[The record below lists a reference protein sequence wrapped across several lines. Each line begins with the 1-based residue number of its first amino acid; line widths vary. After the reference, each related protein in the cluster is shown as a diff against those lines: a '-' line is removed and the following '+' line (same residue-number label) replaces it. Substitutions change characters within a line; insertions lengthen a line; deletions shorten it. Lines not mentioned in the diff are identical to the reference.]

1 MPYSFHSHSGQF
13 CKHGYG
19 LLEDVVKE
27 AIRKGFHAYG
37 LSEHMPRYA
46 ESELY
51 PEEVEANC
59 TPKTLETTYANFQV
73 EAKRIQQLYKDQISI
88 VIGAEIEFI
97 NKDYAQHV
105 HHLRNAHRADYVV
118 GSLHHV
124 NSTPIDFSPELY
136 AEALSQAKNSLKELY
151 IRYFDEQHVMLQSV
165 QPEVVGHF
173 DLIRIFA
180 DQSIA
185 DKTLSEPEVWERVIR
200 NIELVVKYGGLFEI
214 NSRSWKKGLL
224 DAYPQRDII
233 KAILERQGKFTLSD
247 DCHGPNDV
255 GLFYEKLPAYLKENH
270 INTIYYLAYNQE
282 GKTVVK
288 EHDNILDDVF
298 WAKIQHW

>member
-1 MPYSFHSHSGQF
+1 M
-13 CKHGYG
+13 
-19 LLEDVVKE
+19 
-27 AIRKGFHAYG
+27 
-37 LSEHMPRYA
+37 
-46 ESELY
+46 
-51 PEEVEANC
+51 
-59 TPKTLETTYANFQV
+59 ETTYADFQV
-73 EAKRIQQLYKDQISI
+73 EAKRVQQLYKDQISI

-105 HHLRNAHRADYVV
+105 HNLRNVYKADYVV

-136 AEALSQAKNSLKELY
+136 AEALRQANNSLKDLY

-185 DKTLSEPEVWERVIR
+185 DATLLEPEVWERVVR
-200 NIELVVKYGGLFEI
+200 NIDLVVKYGGLFEI

-233 KAILERQGKFTLSD
+233 KVKRKKKSRQLRVAI
-247 DCHGPNDV
+247 
-255 GLFYEKLPAYLKENH
+255 
-270 INTIYYLAYNQE
+270 INTFLLGYF
-282 GKTVVK
+282 GKTRQIYSVG
-288 EHDNILDDVF
+288 
-298 WAKIQHW
+298 

>member
-27 AIRKGFHAYG
+27 AIRKGFYAYG

-51 PEEVEANC
+51 PEELEANC
-59 TPKTLETTYANFQV
+59 TPETLETTYADFQI
-73 EAKRIQQLYKDQISI
+73 EAKRVQQKYKNQIHI
-88 VIGAEIEFI
+88 LIGAEIEFI

-105 HHLRNAHRADYVV
+105 SNLRNVYKADYVV

-124 NSTPIDFSPELY
+124 NSVPIDFSPELY
-136 AEALSQAKNSLKELY
+136 AEALGQVNSLKDLY
-151 IRYFDEQHVMLQSV
+151 TQYFDEQYTMLRSV

-180 DQSIA
+180 DQRVA
-185 DKTLSEPEVWERVIR
+185 DETLLQPEVWERVVR
-200 NIELVVKYGGLFEI
+200 NIDLVVAYGGLFEI

-233 KAILERQGKFTLSD
+233 KAILKKNGKFTLSD

-255 GLFYEKLPAYLKENH
+255 GLFYERLPAYLKENQ
-270 INTIYYLAYNQE
+270 IDTLYYLAYDE
-282 GKTVVK
+282 DGRITVEK
-288 EHDNILDDVF
+288 HEHILDDVF
-298 WAKIQHW
+298 WDKIQHW